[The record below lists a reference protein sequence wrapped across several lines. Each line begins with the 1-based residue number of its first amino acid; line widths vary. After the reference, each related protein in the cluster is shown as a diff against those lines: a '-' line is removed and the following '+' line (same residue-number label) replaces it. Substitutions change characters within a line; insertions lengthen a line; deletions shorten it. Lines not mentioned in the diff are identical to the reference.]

1 MKSLVESLVATAGA
15 CMLVC
20 GCGRM
25 PSPASPD
32 LGGPNGLITWSSSA
46 SKRDPLPGIEQGSVY
61 HLGTVFVVW
70 SDATGGGGGTSSS
83 NVQGV
88 KCQGSLVG
96 KDGRRVEFNCES
108 KDGTTGQVTVDGRPY
123 NLADGNLFLVFTA
136 GDRAQVKQLK
146 TSLSDLKFERESLEA
161 FARNDQDIV
170 EFFTKSAKPKQDA

>member
-70 SDATGGGGGTSSS
+70 SDAPGGGGGSSNS

-88 KCQGSLVG
+88 TCQGSLLG
-96 KDGRRVEFNCES
+96 KDGRRVEFNCET
-108 KDGTTGQVTVDGRPY
+108 KDGKRGPVTVNGVTYD
-123 NLADGNLFLVFTA
+123 LANGNLFLFSSG

-146 TSLSDLKFERESLEA
+146 RSLSEVKFERESLEA
-161 FARNDQDIV
+161 FGRNDPDIV
-170 EFFTKSAKPKQDA
+170 GFFTTPVKPK